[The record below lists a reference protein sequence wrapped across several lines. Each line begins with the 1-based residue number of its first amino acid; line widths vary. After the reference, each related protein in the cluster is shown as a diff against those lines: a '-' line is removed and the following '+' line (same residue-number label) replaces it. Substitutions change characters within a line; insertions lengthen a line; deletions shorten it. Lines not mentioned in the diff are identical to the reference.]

1 MNKIILIGRLARDPE
16 LKSTQS
22 GSSLVTFTV
31 AVQRNYKNKEGNYDA
46 DFINCRAWNRTGEM
60 INQYFSKGKPIGIDG
75 SLRHDSWKDDAGE
88 WHNLTYVNV
97 DSFEFI
103 SGGGSSDKEE
113 QPAAEKQQ
121 APKLRQQGLF
131 EADDETALPFD
142 F

>member
-75 SLRHDSWKDDAGE
+75 SLRHDSWKDDSGE

-97 DSFEFI
+97 DNFEFI
-103 SGGGSSDKEE
+103 SGDSSNKEE

>member
-1 MNKIILIGRLARDPE
+1 MNKIILVGRLSKNPE
-16 LKSTQS
+16 LKSTQNGNS
-22 GSSLVTFTV
+22 IVTFTV

-75 SLRHDSWKDDAGE
+75 SLRHDSWKDDGGE

-103 SGGGSSDKEE
+103 SGGGSSNKEE
-113 QPAAEKQQ
+113 EEEPQG
-121 APKLRQQGLF
+121 KLRQQGLF
-131 EADDETALPFD
+131 EADEDETALPFD

>member
-1 MNKIILIGRLARDPE
+1 MNKIILVGRLSKNPE

-75 SLRHDSWKDDAGE
+75 SLRHDSWKDDSGE

-97 DSFEFI
+97 DNFEFI
-103 SGGGSSDKEE
+103 NGSSSDKEE
-113 QPAAEKQQ
+113 EEEKPQG
-121 APKLRQQGLF
+121 KLRQQGLF
-131 EADDETALPFD
+131 EADEDETALPFD